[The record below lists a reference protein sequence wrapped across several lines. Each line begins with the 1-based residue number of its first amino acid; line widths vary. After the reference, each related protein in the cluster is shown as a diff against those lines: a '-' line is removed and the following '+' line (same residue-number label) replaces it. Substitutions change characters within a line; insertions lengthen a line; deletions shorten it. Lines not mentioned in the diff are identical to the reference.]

1 MLIKLKISGTI
12 EVLTGLHIG
21 GNSSFS
27 AIGAIDNVI
36 ITDTMT
42 GLPLLPGS
50 SLKGKMRSLLAR
62 EYNQEIAKDPNN
74 DCDIIL
80 NLFGASKEN
89 SQGKIISSRLL
100 FSDTVAYNDKSKD
113 LVFTE
118 IKFENTINRAT
129 AIANPRQTERVI
141 RGIKFPLEL
150 IYEAPTENNNLDDV
164 RMLEELELIANGLTL
179 LEYDYLGGHGSR
191 GYGRVKFNNVKI
203 DCVFGKVNEEL
214 EETIKEGQKIFDKF
228 NGE

>member
-129 AIANPRQTERVI
+129 AIANPRQIERVI

-214 EETIKEGQKIFDKF
+214 EEAIKEGQKIFDKF

>member
-27 AIGAIDNVI
+27 AIGAVDNVI
-36 ITDTMT
+36 VTDTMT

-62 EYNQEIAKDPNN
+62 EYNQSLAIDPNN

-89 SQGKIISSRLL
+89 SEGKIISSRLL
-100 FSDTVAYNDKSKD
+100 FSDTIAYNDKSKD

-129 AIANPRQTERVI
+129 AVANPRQIERVI
-141 RGIKFPLEL
+141 RGINFPLEL
-150 IYEAPTENNNLDDV
+150 IYEAPTENGMLDDV
-164 RMLEELELIANGLTL
+164 RMLEEVELIANGLTL

-191 GYGRVKFNNVKI
+191 GYGRVKFKNVRI

-214 EETIKEGQKIFDKF
+214 DEAIKESQKIFDRF